1 MISNFSPYFVTQ
13 VFCLQWKRRKNEE
26 KRPDETFHY
35 IRMEDLREERDCRMC
50 NESAERESMGVRDWL
65 RLPRIEIRAYSCWLK
80 SRTLSQPWGF
90 RLEARASCSLS
101 FYLPTTTTF
110 VIAFKRLYIKL
121 RSRRDQKSS
130 CCFARSLYFWFWR
143 RFLLISSINHS

>member
-1 MISNFSPYFVTQ
+1 MISKFPPYSVTQ
-13 VFCLQWKRRKNEE
+13 VFCLQWKRTENEE
-26 KRPDETFHY
+26 KSPDETFHY
-35 IRMEDLREERDCRMC
+35 IRMERDCGMC

-65 RLPRIEIRAYSCWLK
+65 RPPRIEIRAYSCWLK

-121 RSRRDQKSS
+121 RSRRELEILAL
-130 CCFARSLYFWFWR
+130 FREIFT
-143 RFLLISSINHS
+143 FLILETFLINFED